1 MRFRIVFSL
10 AGLTLLA
17 IATIG
22 AASAQPAAKTAP
34 AAKKA
39 WTPPRTPDG
48 QPDLQGIWNS
58 ATGTPVER
66 PDELKGKEFFT
77 EQEARDWEKTMQA
90 RNRKDDKKDDAGV
103 PGTYNDAF
111 WEIGTKPVKTLRT
124 SIVIDPRDGK
134 IPALTPAAA
143 AARQQKI
150 DRIFHPDGPEDLG
163 LGDQC
168 LMFSTGAPPMLPYNY
183 NSNYRIVQTK
193 DYVAI
198 YVEMVHDTRI
208 IPLDRP
214 LGRRKH
220 LPSSVRLWYGDSI
233 GHWEGDTLVVDTTN
247 FIDKSQFYFQ
257 LPYQVT
263 TGPFADTNM
272 HVVERFR
279 RLDADTI
286 LYQFDVD
293 DPTAYVRPWKGEYT
307 MSAAPGPI
315 YEYACHEGN
324 YGLPDVLKGA
334 RAQEKAAA
342 GAKPR

>member
-1 MRFRIVFSL
+1 MRLRNLISL
-10 AGLTLLA
+10 AGMTLLIIYA
-17 IATIG
+17 APAQT
-22 AASAQPAAKTAP
+22 AASRSSPAG
-34 AAKKA
+34 KKA
-39 WTPPRTPDG
+39 WAPPRTADG

-58 ATGTPVER
+58 ATGTPIER
-66 PDELKGKEFFT
+66 PDELKRKAYFT
-77 EQEARDWEKTMQA
+77 EQEARDWEKTMRA
-90 RNRKDDKKDDAGV
+90 RNQKDGKTDDPGV

-111 WEIGTKPVKTLRT
+111 WEMGTKTVKTLRT
-124 SIVIDPRDGK
+124 SIVIDPPDGK
-134 IPALTPAAA
+134 IPALTPQAAA
-143 AARQQKI
+143 VRQQKI

-168 LMFSTGAPPMLPYNY
+168 LMFSTGAPPMLPYAY

-208 IPLDRP
+208 IPLD
-214 LGRRKH
+214 GRKH
-220 LPSSVRLWYGDSI
+220 LPSSVRLWYGDSV

-247 FIDKSQFYFQ
+247 FIQKSQFYFQ
-257 LPYQVT
+257 LPYQVV
-263 TGPFADTNM
+263 TGPFADENM

-315 YEYACHEGN
+315 FEYACHEGN

-342 GAKPR
+342 GAKPLQ

>member
-1 MRFRIVFSL
+1 MRLHILVWIAL
-10 AGLTLLA
+10 AGA
-17 IATIG
+17 GIG
-22 AASAQPAAKTAP
+22 AAQNPAKKP
-34 AAKKA
+34 ATKA

-77 EQEARDWEKTMQA
+77 PQEARDWEKTMQA
-90 RNRKDDKKDDAGV
+90 RSKKDGKPGDPGV
-103 PGTYNDAF
+103 VGTYNDAF
-111 WEIGTKPVKTLRT
+111 WEIGTKPSKTLRT
-124 SIVIDPRDGK
+124 SIVIDPSDGK
-134 IPALTPAAA
+134 MPKLTPAAA
-143 AARQQKI
+143 AARQAKI
-150 DRIFHPDGPEDLG
+150 DRIYHPDGADDLG

-168 LMFSTGAPPMLPYNY
+168 LMFSTGTPPMLPYTY
-183 NSNYRIVQTK
+183 NSNYRIVQTR

-198 YVEMVHDTRI
+198 YVEMIHDTRI
-208 IPLDRP
+208 IPLD
-214 LGRRKH
+214 GRKH

-247 FIDKSQFYFQ
+247 FIDKSNFYFQ

-263 TGPFADTNM
+263 TGPFADVNM

-279 RLDADTI
+279 RMDADTI

-293 DPTAYVRPWKGEYT
+293 DPTAYAKPWKGEYT
-307 MSAAPGPI
+307 MSASPGPI

-324 YGLPDVLKGA
+324 YGLPDVLRGA
-334 RAQEKAAA
+334 RAEEKAAA
-342 GAKPR
+342 AKARK

>member
-1 MRFRIVFSL
+1 MRFTLVMIV
-10 AGLTLLA
+10 G
-17 IATIG
+17 IG
-22 AASAQPAAKTAP
+22 TFGGAFAQTTSKPSPP
-34 AAKKA
+34 AAKKTWA
-39 WTPPRTPDG
+39 PPRTPDG

-58 ATGTPVER
+58 ATGTPIER
-66 PDELKGKEFFT
+66 PDELKSKEFFT

-90 RNRKDDKKDDAGV
+90 RNRKDGKADDPGV

-111 WEIGTKPVKTLRT
+111 WEMGTKSVKTLRT
-124 SIVIDPRDGK
+124 SIVIDPPDGK
-134 IPALTPAAA
+134 MPALTPAAA
-143 AARQQKI
+143 AVRQQKI

-208 IPLDRP
+208 IPVVKSLD
-214 LGRRKH
+214 GGKH
-220 LPSSVRLWYGDSI
+220 LPSSVHLWYGDSI

-247 FIDKSQFYFQ
+247 FIPKSQFYFQ

-263 TGPFADTNM
+263 TGPLADENM

-293 DPTAYVRPWKGEYT
+293 DPTIYVRPWKGEYT

-342 GAKPR
+342 GAK

>member
-1 MRFRIVFSL
+1 MRVHFLVSL
-10 AGLTLLA
+10 AGLMF
-17 IATIG
+17 ATIG
-22 AASAQPAAKTAP
+22 AAFAQTAAKTAPP

-58 ATGTPVER
+58 ATGTPIER

-77 EQEARDWEKTMQA
+77 EQEARDWENTMQA
-90 RNRKDDKKDDAGV
+90 RNRKDGKADDPGV

-111 WEIGTKPVKTLRT
+111 WEMGTKTVKTLRT
-124 SIVIDPRDGK
+124 SIVIDPPDGK
-134 IPALTPAAA
+134 VPALTPAAA

-214 LGRRKH
+214 QDRRKH
-220 LPSSVRLWYGDSI
+220 LPSSVGLWYGDSV

-247 FIDKSQFYFQ
+247 FIEKSSFYFQ

-263 TGPFADTNM
+263 TGPFADANM

-334 RAQEKAAA
+334 RAQEKAA
-342 GAKPR
+342 GAKAR

>member
-1 MRFRIVFSL
+1 MRFHILVPL
-10 AGLTLLA
+10 AGLALIM
-17 IATIG
+17 IATIRT
-22 AASAQPAAKTAP
+22 ASAQTAAKPLSP
-34 AAKKA
+34 AAKKT

-90 RNRKDDKKDDAGV
+90 RNRKDDKKDDPGV

-111 WEIGTKPVKTLRT
+111 WEIGSKTVKTLRT
-124 SIVIDPRDGK
+124 SIVIDPPDGK
-134 IPALTPAAA
+134 IPALKPAAA
-143 AARQQKI
+143 ATRQQKI

-208 IPLDRP
+208 IPLD
-214 LGRRKH
+214 GRKH

-233 GHWEGDTLVVDTTN
+233 GHWEGNTLVVDTTN
-247 FIDKSQFYFQ
+247 FIPKSQFYFQ

-263 TGPFADTNM
+263 TGPFADENM

-293 DPTAYVRPWKGEYT
+293 DPTVYVRPWKGEYT

-342 GAKPR
+342 GAKAR

>member
-1 MRFRIVFSL
+1 MRFHCLFSL
-10 AGLTLLA
+10 APL
-17 IATIG
+17 IF
-22 AASAQPAAKTAP
+22 AAPYVSAQTSSAP
-34 AAKKA
+34 VKASSAAAKKTWA
-39 WTPPRTPDG
+39 APRTPDG

-58 ATGTPVER
+58 ATGTPIER

-90 RNRKDDKKDDAGV
+90 RNRKDDKPNDPSV
-103 PGTYNDAF
+103 VGTYNDAF
-111 WEIGTKPVKTLRT
+111 WEIGTKPAKTLRT
-124 SIVIDPRDGK
+124 SIVIDPPDGK
-134 IPALTPAAA
+134 IPALTPAAEI
-143 AARQQKI
+143 ARQKKI

-198 YVEMVHDTRI
+198 YVEMIHDTRI
-208 IPLDRP
+208 IPIDQ
-214 LGRRKH
+214 RKH
-220 LPSSVRLWYGDSI
+220 LPPSVRLWYGDSV

-247 FIDKSQFYFQ
+247 FIDKSSFYFQ

-279 RLDADTI
+279 RIDADTI

-293 DPTAYVRPWKGEYT
+293 DPTAYTTPWKGEYT
-307 MSAAPGPI
+307 MSASPGPI

-342 GAKPR
+342 AAKPQK

>member
-1 MRFRIVFSL
+1 MSFRILVSL
-10 AGLTLLA
+10 AGLMLA
-17 IATIG
+17 TAGTG
-22 AASAQPAAKTAP
+22 AAQTPAKASPA

-48 QPDLQGIWNS
+48 QPDLQGIWSS

-77 EQEARDWEKTMQA
+77 QQESLDWEKTMQA
-90 RNRKDDKKDDAGV
+90 RNRKDDKPGDPGV
-103 PGTYNDAF
+103 VGTYNDAF
-111 WEIGTKPVKTLRT
+111 WEMGTKPVKTLRT
-124 SIVIDPRDGK
+124 SIVIDPPDGK

-208 IPLDRP
+208 IPLD
-214 LGRRKH
+214 GRKH
-220 LPSSVRLWYGDSI
+220 LPSSVRLWYGDSV
-233 GHWEGDTLVVDTTN
+233 GHWEGETLVVDTTN
-247 FIDKSQFYFQ
+247 FTDKSSFYFQ

-263 TGPFADTNM
+263 TGPFADENM

-315 YEYACHEGN
+315 FEYACHEGN

-342 GAKPR
+342 GDKTRQ